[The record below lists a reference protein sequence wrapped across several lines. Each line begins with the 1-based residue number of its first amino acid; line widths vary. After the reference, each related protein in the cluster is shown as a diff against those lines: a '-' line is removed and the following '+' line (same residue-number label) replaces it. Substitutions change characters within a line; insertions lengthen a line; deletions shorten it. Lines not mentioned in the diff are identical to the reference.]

1 MTAPVTAATPTTKP
15 TTTTPASTTTANST
29 LGKNDFLKLLVAQL
43 KYQNPMSPT
52 DPSSFMAQTAQFSMV
67 EKLEQMAADSSEL
80 LTEQRWTTATA
91 LLGRQ
96 ITWTAADAL
105 YASHPSKAFAF
116 PEWGIWGF
124 DDPQFVRRMAGFV
137 RKHPRTEF
145 IAYYSGRPGS
155 VFDLTSKRASLA
167 AYRALITPLG

>member
-1 MTAPVTAATPTTKP
+1 VTAPVTAATPTTKP
-15 TTTTPASTTTANST
+15 TTTTPASTTTANSA

-96 ITWTAADAL
+96 ITWTAADANGNPITKTGVVTGAKTGTSATGPTL
-105 YASHPSKAFAF
+105 LV
-116 PEWGIWGF
+116 G
-124 DDPQFVRRMAGFV
+124 D
-137 RKHPRTEF
+137 TEV
-145 IAYYSGRPGS
+145 PNGS
-155 VFDLTSKRASLA
+155 VTSVNTASA
-167 AYRALITPLG
+167 PSTSAT